1 MLVEL
6 WATLRVMPK
15 TTNDNWL
22 EMGPTLYTS
31 PRRTGCMREVRL
43 ARTTLLTGWVN
54 PRFASLRMSLSWGR
68 RHAIYSNLSI
78 AWSGTLNK
86 PLRPVRFVY
95 RDVQCRMAMRAV
107 GSWPWFK
114 PVEHPRP
121 IQAGGLGE
129 VFSVGVSTVIWSKS
143 MEPSIDN
150 SFLGWLE
157 MGWPAHKE
165 RTAGL

>member
-1 MLVEL
+1 
-6 WATLRVMPK
+6 
-15 TTNDNWL
+15 
-22 EMGPTLYTS
+22 
-31 PRRTGCMREVRL
+31 
-43 ARTTLLTGWVN
+43 
-54 PRFASLRMSLSWGR
+54 
-68 RHAIYSNLSI
+68 
-78 AWSGTLNK
+78 
-86 PLRPVRFVY
+86 
-95 RDVQCRMAMRAV
+95 MAMTAV

-129 VFSVGVSTVIWSKS
+129 VFSVGVPTVIWSKS